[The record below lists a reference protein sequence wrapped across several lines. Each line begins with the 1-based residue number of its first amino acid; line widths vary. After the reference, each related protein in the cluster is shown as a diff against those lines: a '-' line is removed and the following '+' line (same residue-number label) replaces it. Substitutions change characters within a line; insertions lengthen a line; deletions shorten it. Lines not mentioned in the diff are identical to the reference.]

1 MTKPNKFRS
10 WRHSQGWTLDDISGI
25 TGVSVS
31 NLSRIENGV
40 VIPRPATR
48 VHIAHA
54 LGKRVGQLFEPINEA
69 EDEALA

>member
-10 WRHSQGWTLDDISGI
+10 WRHSQGWTLDDIAGI

-54 LGKRVGQLFEPINEA
+54 LGKRVSDLFEPID
-69 EDEALA
+69 EDENEVIA